1 MDNYFFCDNNEETI
15 KYLMGIGW
23 ENHILPNQIG
33 DSCLMCFFN
42 KDSPNHIFAIDL
54 SDTPT
59 KRQSYIEDAI
69 SFLPKYTLLSSL
81 GLSLQEIL
89 DTCKEDPDVVNN

>member
-15 KYLMGIGW
+15 KYLIDIGW
-23 ENHILPNQIG
+23 ENHIPHSHMA
-33 DSCLMCFFN
+33 DSCLMCFLN

-59 KRQSYIEDAI
+59 KRQFYIGDGI
-69 SFLPKYTLLSSL
+69 TFMSKYFLLSSL
-81 GLSLQEIL
+81 GLPLQEII
-89 DTCKEDPDVVNN
+89 DICKE